1 MNSAR
6 PIVIVLWILP
16 LILQA
21 TIASA
26 MYRRKLVKSFPFF
39 FSYTLVVLST
49 GVVLMFLPYPHHVY
63 AMVYWYSEA
72 LSVVLSLAVIFEIL
86 GHILPSSPS
95 FKFVQNSFW
104 IVCGIAATAALIILI
119 QTNAEGAD
127 RAYEYIILAERSV
140 RFLQACLLI
149 AVIALIS
156 RLGLTWRHHSVGIAA
171 GFGVYSALA
180 LAILELRAHLHLI
193 SDGTYVLLNSA
204 AYNVAVIIWAFY
216 ILRPRKGMQIEHL
229 PKLNLAEW
237 NNTVSTYITQ
247 WYRRF

>member
-1 MNSAR
+1 M
-6 PIVIVLWILP
+6 
-16 LILQA
+16 
-21 TIASA
+21 
-26 MYRRKLVKSFPFF
+26 FF
-39 FSYTLVVLST
+39 
-49 GVVLMFLPYPHHVY
+49 PYPHHLY
-63 AMVYWYSEA
+63 AVVYWYSEA

-95 FKFVQNSFW
+95 FRFVQNSFW
-104 IVCGIAATAALIILI
+104 ILCVIAATTALLILI

-140 RFLQACLLI
+140 RFLQACLLM

-156 RLGLTWRHHSVGIAA
+156 RLGLTWGHHSVGIAA
-171 GFGVYSALA
+171 GFGFYSAVA
-180 LAILELRAHLHLI
+180 LAIFEFRAHLHLI
-193 SDGTYVLLNSA
+193 TDGAYVLLNSA

-216 ILRPRKGMQIEHL
+216 ILKPRKGMQIEHL

-247 WYRRF
+247 WYRRS